1 VDWHTLLRLGEQM
14 ALALLCGAALG
25 WEREAKRKPAGLRT
39 HMLVALGACAFTLA
53 TNIMVA
59 GGGREAASVVDP
71 ARTVAGIIGGIG
83 FLGAGTIIRSGSHV
97 EGITT
102 AATIWVTGAVGLA
115 CGIGRSA
122 YAVAVL
128 TTVASLFALR
138 CIALLEWWIR
148 RVAALRSK
156 RDAADDDAPSQAL
169 ASRGD
174 AP

>member
-1 VDWHTLLRLGEQM
+1 MDFEPLLRISEQM

-39 HMLVALGACAFTLA
+39 HMLVALGACTFTLA
-53 TNIMVA
+53 TTVMVA
-59 GGGREAASVVDP
+59 GSDRDATGPVDP

-115 CGIGRSA
+115 CGIGRGA
-122 YAVAVL
+122 YAVAII
-128 TTVASLFALR
+128 TTVAALFTLR
-138 CIALLEWWIR
+138 GIALLEWWIR
-148 RVAALRSK
+148 RIQGLPPGSS
-156 RDAADDDAPSQAL
+156 PSGDEPPQP
-169 ASRGD
+169 SRQTPGD
-174 AP
+174 TP